1 MMKTKKGG
9 YEFGLN
15 LQSIMVNHQI
25 LITGVLLRK
34 SNDHSVLEE
43 VLQELKLSFKILK
56 ELNQK
61 YGLQQDGKK
70 FDFESLIDQAIFI
83 FLGI

>member
-1 MMKTKKGG
+1 MA
-9 YEFGLN
+9 
-15 LQSIMVNHQI
+15 NHQI

-34 SNDHSVLEE
+34 PNDHSVLEE

-70 FDFESLIDQAIFI
+70 FDFESLIDQTSLFAIQI
-83 FLGI
+83 ILTTTILK

>member
-1 MMKTKKGG
+1 M
-9 YEFGLN
+9 
-15 LQSIMVNHQI
+15 
-25 LITGVLLRK
+25 
-34 SNDHSVLEE
+34 EE

-70 FDFESLIDQAIFI
+70 FDFESLIDQTSLFAIQI
-83 FLGI
+83 ILTTTILK